1 MAEAIFNG
9 NPVKVRKAARKMTKT
24 FEALKLTRD
33 ESLYCVKLIAKF
45 IRDEYGISFIKQLEE
60 K

>member
-9 NPVKVRKAARKMTKT
+9 NPIKVRKAARKITKT
-24 FEALKLTRD
+24 CEALQLTRD
-33 ESLYCVKLIAKF
+33 ESLYCVKLVAKF
-45 IRDEYGISFIKQLEE
+45 IKDEYGHSFIKQLEE

>member
-1 MAEAIFNG
+1 MAETIFKG

-24 FEALKLTRD
+24 FEALSLNRD

-45 IRDEYGISFIKQLEE
+45 IKEEYGISFIKQLEE